1 MHLNL
6 KVMDIAQ
13 LAKSKYHGKFP
24 QQQIPYSKKNK
35 VWRAAHL
42 EWADSKTFF
51 NYAPVR
57 NSSIHKKINY
67 DLFNGILHMDDL
79 ESIINPEY
87 IKEKDEPAP
96 IQHYPILNSKLQ
108 VLRGEELKRLFD
120 FKVVVTNPNSI
131 SEIEE
136 NKKGAV
142 LQQLQQ
148 LIADQ
153 SQDENQ
159 FNQKL
164 EKMSDYFT
172 YEWQDMREVRANNL
186 LNHYIKEYN
195 LPLLFNNGFMDAA
208 IVGEEIYQIDIRGGE
223 PVVERLNPL
232 KVRVFRSGYSNR
244 IEDADVIIIED
255 YWSPGKVIDTY
266 YDVLT
271 KKDIEYIESAPDN
284 THSADDVDELG
295 RRDERNGF
303 INANM
308 IDDRMNWGTAED
320 GKDYFFD
327 PLGLFSDTAGDL
339 LPFDTNGNVRVL
351 RMYWKSR
358 RKIKK
363 IKSYDPQTGEEQF
376 AFYSESYIPNEQLGE
391 EEEIYYINEAWEGT
405 KIGDEIYVNM
415 RPRVVQYNRLSNPS
429 RCHFGIVGSIY
440 NINDS
445 KPYSLVDMAKPYNYL
460 YDAIHDRLNKMM
472 AKNWG
477 KIITLDLAKVP
488 KDWEIDKWL
497 YFARK
502 NNLAVIDSFK
512 EGNVGASTGK
522 LAGGLNNAS
531 SGVIDA
537 ELGNSIQMYINMLE
551 FIKMSMSE
559 VMGVTK
565 QREGQVSNRETV
577 GGVERATLQSS
588 HITEWIFTIHDDVK
602 KRVLECL
609 LETAKIA
616 LKGNT
621 LKFPYLLS
629 DGSQRIAT
637 IDGDEFAE
645 ADYGL
650 VVDTGNGI
658 QDLGQKLDM
667 LAQAGLQNQMISFS
681 TVMKLYN
688 SASLMEK
695 QRLVEKDERDMRE
708 RQAQN
713 AQAEQQLKQAEI
725 QSKAQLEQ
733 AKLEQ
738 EDKLNQRDNETK
750 LIIAGMQQQ
759 NEDGI
764 EEPEYSQEAKDK
776 LAESIRQFN
785 EKMKLERDRLAF
797 DKSKANT
804 DAELKREQIHK
815 KTTTNKQ

>member
-1 MHLNL
+1 
-6 KVMDIAQ
+6 MDIAE
-13 LAKSKYHGKFP
+13 LAKSKYNGKFP
-24 QQQIPYSKKNK
+24 QQQLPMSKKNK
-35 VWRAAHL
+35 IWRAAHL
-42 EWADSKTFF
+42 EWADSRTFF
-51 NYAPVR
+51 NYSPVR
-57 NSSIHKKINY
+57 NSTIHKKVNY
-67 DLFNGILHMDDL
+67 DLFNGILHMEDL
-79 ESIINPEY
+79 EAIINPEY
-87 IKEKDEPAP
+87 IKENDKPAP

-108 VLRGEELKRLFD
+108 VLRGEEAKRLFD

-131 SEIEE
+131 SEIED
-136 NKKGAV
+136 NKRNAV

-148 LIADQ
+148 LVAD
-153 SQDENQ
+153 SSSSEEE

-164 EKMSDYFT
+164 EKMGDYFT

-186 LNHYIKEYN
+186 VNHYIKEYN
-195 LPLLFNNGFMDAA
+195 LPLMFNNGFMDAA

-232 KVRVFRSGYSNR
+232 KVRVFKSGYSNR

-271 KKDIEYIESAPDN
+271 KKDIDYIESAPDN
-284 THSADDVDELG
+284 TQSGDEVDSLG

-303 INANM
+303 VNMNM
-308 IDDRMNWGTAED
+308 ITDAIDFGEADD
-320 GKDYFFD
+320 GKPFYFD
-327 PLGLFSDTAGDL
+327 PLGLFSEAAGDL
-339 LPFDTNGNVRVL
+339 MPFDTNGNIRVL

-363 IKSYDPQTGEEQF
+363 VKSYDPQTGEEVF
-376 AFYSESYIPNEQLGE
+376 GFYPETYVLKEELGE

-429 RCHFGIVGSIY
+429 RCHFGIIGSIY

-445 KPYSLVDMAKPYNYL
+445 KPYSLVDMMKPYNYL
-460 YDAIHDRLNKMM
+460 YDAIHDRLNKLM

-477 KIITLDLAKVP
+477 KIVTLDLAKVP
-488 KDWEIDKWL
+488 KDWEIDKWM
-497 YFARK
+497 YFAKK
-502 NNLAVIDSFK
+502 NNLAVIDTAK
-512 EGNVGASTGK
+512 EGEGI
-522 LAGGLNNAS
+522 LAGKPVGSLNNAM

-559 VMGVTK
+559 IVGVSK
-565 QREGQVSNRETV
+565 QREGQISNRETV

-616 LKGNT
+616 LRGNS

-629 DGSQRIAT
+629 DGSQRIAY

-650 VVDTGNGI
+650 IVDYGNGV
-658 QDLGQKLDM
+658 QDLGQKLEG
-667 LAQAGLQNQMISFS
+667 LAQAALQNQLISFS
-681 TVMKLYN
+681 TAMKLYN
-688 SASLMEK
+688 SSSLIEK
-695 QRLVEKDERDMRE
+695 QRMVERDERQRME
-708 RQAQN
+708 QQAQQF
-713 AQAEQQLKQAEI
+713 QAEQQTKQQELQA
-725 QSKAQLEQ
+725 KAALEQ

-738 EDKLNQRDNETK
+738 EDRLNMRDNETK
-750 LIIAGMQQQ
+750 LLIENIKATAS
-759 NEDGI
+759 DGV

-776 LAESIRQFN
+776 LEESIRQFN
-785 EKMKLERDRLAF
+785 DKIKLEREKLDWEKEKNKENNEVKVQIAKMKP
-797 DKSKANT
+797 KSTGN
-804 DAELKREQIHK
+804 
-815 KTTTNKQ
+815 NK